1 MQDRSATYENITEAV
16 GLFHSL
22 ADMEAAID
30 DLLSQGFNRA
40 ELSVMASED
49 AIEAKLLGQYGSVR
63 ELEDRADVPT
73 IAYVPRESLGA
84 AEGAVIGSFIYVP
97 ALLGGLAVV
106 ASGGALAA
114 AATAAAIYGGVGA
127 GFGTLVASIIGKQA
141 ADRITAHLEAGGLLL
156 WVRTRDQHHENRAL
170 AIMQGHN
177 AEDAHIHTLPSISP
191 GGVGAATEEVVD
203 SDSASSP

>member
-156 WVRTRDQHHENRAL
+156 WVRTRDQQHENRAL